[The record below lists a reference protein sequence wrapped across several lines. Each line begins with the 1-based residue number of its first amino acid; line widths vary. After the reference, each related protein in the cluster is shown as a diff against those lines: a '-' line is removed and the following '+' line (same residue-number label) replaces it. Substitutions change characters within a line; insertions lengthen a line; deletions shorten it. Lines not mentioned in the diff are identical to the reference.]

1 MCNHHYFTC
10 KINKTYSHPV
20 CPLWFPAFSALLSL
34 PFHHC
39 YSCQKTKSKLH
50 TPILTVVHRE
60 VVCAPK
66 ILPFG
71 IFLTCSFRSTSTL
84 RHVSIPK
91 LPAYFAGNERF
102 NLHFQVRFSL
112 AMLLTI
118 RLDTATE
125 ETWVRGQ
132 FSTSS
137 QTASGTVILSVV
149 YLF

>member
-1 MCNHHYFTC
+1 M
-10 KINKTYSHPV
+10 
-20 CPLWFPAFSALLSL
+20 
-34 PFHHC
+34 
-39 YSCQKTKSKLH
+39 
-50 TPILTVVHRE
+50 
-60 VVCAPK
+60 
-66 ILPFG
+66 
-71 IFLTCSFRSTSTL
+71 L
-84 RHVSIPK
+84 RQRDPQEIPK